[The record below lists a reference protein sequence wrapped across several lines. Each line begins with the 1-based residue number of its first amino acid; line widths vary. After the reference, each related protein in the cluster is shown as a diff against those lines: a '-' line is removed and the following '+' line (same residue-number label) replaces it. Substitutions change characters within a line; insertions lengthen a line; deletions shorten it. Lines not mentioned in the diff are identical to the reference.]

1 MRHARPAAAIAAA
14 ILTIA
19 SLSACTI
26 NIGAGSDGHMDG
38 GHMDDRSTTDD
49 RPMMDGDESGTDA
62 ADLNMSDVM
71 FVQMMIP
78 HHEQAVEM
86 AELAPG
92 AGASAEV
99 QELAAEIA
107 AAQGPE
113 ITQMEAM
120 LDRWGVGQMMD
131 HSGHQM
137 AGMVSEADMD
147 RLRAATGAE
156 FDRLFLELMIAHH
169 EGAIAMAQDPLTN
182 GEDPEL
188 QTLLDAIVTAQTAE
202 IATMQQM
209 LQGL

>member
-1 MRHARPAAAIAAA
+1 MKNARPAAAIAAA
-14 ILTIA
+14 ILAIA

-38 GHMDDRSTTDD
+38 GGMDDQSMMDDRDSDGNGG
-49 RPMMDGDESGTDA
+49 PMMDG
-62 ADLNMSDVM
+62 DLNMSDVM

-92 AGASAEV
+92 AGASPEV

-137 AGMVSEADMD
+137 AGMVSDADMD
-147 RLRAATGAE
+147 RLRATSGAS

-169 EGAIAMAQDPLTN
+169 EGAIDMAQDPLAN

-188 QTLLDAIVTAQTAE
+188 RTLLEAIVEAQTAE
-202 IATMQQM
+202 IAQMQQM
-209 LQGL
+209 LAAM

>member
-1 MRHARPAAAIAAA
+1 MKNARPAAAIAAA
-14 ILTIA
+14 ILAIA

-38 GHMDDRSTTDD
+38 GGMDDQSMMDDRDSDGNGG
-49 RPMMDGDESGTDA
+49 PMMDG
-62 ADLNMSDVM
+62 DLNMSDVM

-92 AGASAEV
+92 AGASPEV
-99 QELAAEIA
+99 QELASEIS

-137 AGMVSEADMD
+137 AGMVSDADMD
-147 RLRAATGAE
+147 RLRATSGAE

-169 EGAIAMAQDPLTN
+169 EGAIDMAQDPLAN

-188 QTLLDAIVTAQTAE
+188 RTLLEAIVEAQTAE
-202 IATMQQM
+202 IAQMQQM
-209 LQGL
+209 LAAM

>member
-1 MRHARPAAAIAAA
+1 MKNARPAAAIAAA
-14 ILTIA
+14 ILAIA

-38 GHMDDRSTTDD
+38 GGMDDQSMMDDRDSDGNGG
-49 RPMMDGDESGTDA
+49 PMMDG
-62 ADLNMSDVM
+62 DLNMSDVM

-92 AGASAEV
+92 AGASPEV

-137 AGMVSEADMD
+137 AGMVSDADMD
-147 RLRAATGAE
+147 RLRATSGAE

-169 EGAIAMAQDPLTN
+169 EGAIDMAQDPLAN

-188 QTLLDAIVTAQTAE
+188 RTLLEAIVEAQTAE
-202 IATMQQM
+202 IAQMQQM
-209 LQGL
+209 LAAM